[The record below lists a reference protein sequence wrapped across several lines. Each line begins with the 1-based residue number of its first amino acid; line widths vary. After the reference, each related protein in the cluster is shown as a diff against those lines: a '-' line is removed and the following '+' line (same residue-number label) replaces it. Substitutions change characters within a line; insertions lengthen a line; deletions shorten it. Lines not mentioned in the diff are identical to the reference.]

1 MTSLKSA
8 EMLGMFKKNDKRYE
22 HSRNYEIY
30 DPKRR
35 RIQNKYKNS

>member
-8 EMLGMFKKNDKRYE
+8 EMLGLFKKNAKRYD
-22 HSRNYEIY
+22 HARKYEIY

-35 RIQNKYKNS
+35 RIL